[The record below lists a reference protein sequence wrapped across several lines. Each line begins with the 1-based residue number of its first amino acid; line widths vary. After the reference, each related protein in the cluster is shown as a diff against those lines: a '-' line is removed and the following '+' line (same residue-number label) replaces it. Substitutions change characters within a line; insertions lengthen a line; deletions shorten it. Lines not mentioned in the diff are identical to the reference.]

1 MTMKQKLLQAA
12 VVEVVEDAVLSMIKH
27 KIKTRPAE
35 ERDDAFFVADLGDV
49 VHKYKLWKKLL
60 PRVEPFYAVK
70 CNDDPALLELLCK
83 LGIGFDCASK
93 SEIQKILK
101 MKVAP
106 SRIIYANPCKQ
117 VSFVKYAA
125 KSEVDLMT
133 FDNEV
138 ELHKLK
144 DVFPE
149 ARLILR
155 ILPPDDTKAQ
165 CPLGLKFGCHPS
177 NVAKL
182 LQVAKELKLN
192 VVGISFHVGSGC
204 SDPNAYVEAVTMA
217 REAFDLGLK
226 EGFDMH
232 ILDIG
237 GGFPGQKSANIS
249 MEDICRVLVPALDNQ
264 FPENSGVRIIA
275 EPGRFFAASAF
286 TLCVN
291 LIAKRAV
298 GAEQVQ
304 GYNSES
310 GQKTFMYYVNDGVY
324 GSFNCLL
331 YDHATVEPSL
341 IDPEQSADKPLYKCS
356 IWGPTCDGLDCIKSE
371 CMLPE
376 LYAGN
381 WLMFRDMGAYTM
393 CAASS
398 FNGMPKPQVDYVFD
412 ETYWTKYGETMDF
425 GQVNVHMASGHCF
438 SETHFDCM
446 VLAEVEAMTT

>member
-1 MTMKQKLLQAA
+1 MKQKLLQAA
-12 VVEVVEDAVLSMIKH
+12 AVEVVQDAVLSVIRR

-49 VHKYKLWKKLL
+49 MHKYKLWQTVL

-70 CNDDPALLELLCK
+70 CNDDPALLELLNK
-83 LGIGFDCASK
+83 LGVGFDCASK
-93 SEIQKILK
+93 SEIQKVLK

-117 VSFVKYAA
+117 VSFIKYAL
-125 KSEVDLMT
+125 KSHVDLMT
-133 FDNEV
+133 FDNEL
-138 ELHKLK
+138 ELHKMK
-144 DVFPE
+144 DVYPH

-165 CPLGLKFGCHPS
+165 CPLGLKFGCHPN

-182 LQVAKELKLN
+182 LHVAKELELN

-204 SDPNAYVEAVTMA
+204 SERNAYVEAVNLA
-217 REAFDLGLK
+217 RAAFDLGLK

-237 GGFPGQKSANIS
+237 GGFPGQESANIS
-249 MEDICRVLVPALDNQ
+249 MEEICEVLAPALDEQ
-264 FPENSGVRIIA
+264 FPESSGVRIIA

-291 LIAKRAV
+291 VIAKREV
-298 GAEQVQ
+298 GSDQNKGVADH
-304 GYNSES
+304 GN
-310 GQKTFMYYVNDGVY
+310 KTFMYYVNDGVY

-341 IDPEQSADKPLYKCS
+341 IDPQHFADQPRYKCS
-356 IWGPTCDGLDCIKSE
+356 VWGPTCDGLDCIKSS
-371 CMLPE
+371 CSLPE
-376 LYAGN
+376 LSPGS

-398 FNGMPKPQVDYVFD
+398 FNGMPKPQVDYVF
-412 ETYWTKYGETMDF
+412 EEAHWVKYGSLVESEDV
-425 GQVNVHMASGHCF
+425 GPVWSCGHCY
-438 SETHFDCM
+438 SENSAIDSTAAF
-446 VLAEVEAMTT
+446 AEVEAVSM